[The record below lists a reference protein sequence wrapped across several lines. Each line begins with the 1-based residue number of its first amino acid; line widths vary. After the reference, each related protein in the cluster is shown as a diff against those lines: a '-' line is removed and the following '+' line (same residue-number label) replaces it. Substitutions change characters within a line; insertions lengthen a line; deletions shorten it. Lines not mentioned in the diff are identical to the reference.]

1 MADGEAVGVPLW
13 FRLLAILALLWNLI
27 GVAMYLQKVGM
38 FGDPLAG
45 LDQAELALAASVPAW
60 VTAVFAL
67 AVFTGLAGSIALVMS
82 NRLSRLLLLLS
93 LARVLA
99 QCAWIVLMSDARAVH
114 GLTGIA
120 MPALITLIAAA
131 QVALANLGLRNGW
144 VR

>member
-1 MADGEAVGVPLW
+1 MADGEATSVPLW
-13 FRLLAILALLWNLI
+13 FRLLAILGLLWNLI

-45 LDQAELALAASVPAW
+45 LNEAELALAASVPAW

-93 LARVLA
+93 LAMVLA
-99 QCAWIVLMSDARAVH
+99 QCAWIVFMSDAMEVH
-114 GLTGIA
+114 GLAGIG
-120 MPALITLIAAA
+120 MSGLIVVIAAGL
-131 QVALANLGLRNGW
+131 VGLANTGLRNGW

>member
-1 MADGEAVGVPLW
+1 MIDGEATSVPLW
-13 FRLLAILALLWNLI
+13 FRLLAILGLLWNLI

-45 LDQAELALAASVPAW
+45 LNEAELALAASVPAW

-93 LARVLA
+93 LAMVLA
-99 QCAWIVLMSDARAVH
+99 QCAWIVFMSDARAVH
-114 GLTGIA
+114 GLAGIG
-120 MPALITLIAAA
+120 MSALIVLIAAA
-131 QVALANLGLRNGW
+131 QVGLANAGLRNGW